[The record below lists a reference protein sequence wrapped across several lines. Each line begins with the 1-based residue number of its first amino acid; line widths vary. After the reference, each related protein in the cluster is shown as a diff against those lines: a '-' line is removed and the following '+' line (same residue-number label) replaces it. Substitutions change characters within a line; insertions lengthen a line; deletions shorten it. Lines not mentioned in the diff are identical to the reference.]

1 MALQYEHIRATHG
14 FGVAYVHLA
23 IGEIICR
30 GYGMRTGLYTSPH
43 LEHVNERIAIDGHI
57 AFGLG
62 ANSVRSVMVNGV
74 MIYEDRQFSFDCEPI
89 FREAQKVAKKMWARM
104 DALPA

>member
-1 MALQYEHIRATHG
+1 MPPTPL
-14 FGVAYVHLA
+14 
-23 IGEIICR
+23 
-30 GYGMRTGLYTSPH
+30 
-43 LEHVNERIAIDGHI
+43 IAENIAGHI

-89 FREAQKVAKKMWARM
+89 FREAQKVAKMWARM
-104 DALPA
+104 DALPV

>member
-1 MALQYEHIRATHG
+1 MPPTPL
-14 FGVAYVHLA
+14 
-23 IGEIICR
+23 
-30 GYGMRTGLYTSPH
+30 
-43 LEHVNERIAIDGHI
+43 IAENIAGHI

-89 FREAQKVAKKMWARM
+89 FREAQKVAKKCGRAWMPCPYNRRNNGPAAPPGTAFTATAARRWR
-104 DALPA
+104 

>member
-1 MALQYEHIRATHG
+1 MNRNFNAHFGRLEAGYKADLTICDYMAPTPL
-14 FGVAYVHLA
+14 
-23 IGEIICR
+23 
-30 GYGMRTGLYTSPH
+30 
-43 LEHVNERIAIDGHI
+43 IAENIAGHI